1 MSIREE
7 FNVGTADRVN
17 FGVCIKPDDAY
28 RIAAA
33 DAAVQRTLIQI
44 LSLTIDTLEGMG
56 GDWEEYDVSEDYGDP
71 RKINMPRADPLAAK
85 LYQLYD
91 MDGLPDVGNIMDHVQ
106 NVKFYFAHFW
116 DREGNKAVGLSKTV
130 RFKASLSSNGRLL
143 QWKDNTLKVVDGGVL
158 TLDRFFDAIITNNR
172 VYMAKPRPVEQVADI
187 VEEVAATAQTK
198 IDEIQAA
205 MPFLDLSLIRRD
217 ISKHPR
223 LARLAA
229 SIAKRTD
236 LGDIKQDK
244 LIEVCEQ
251 HAILLRPLDGLLRP
265 KRTNETALLEVLD
278 DRRYSTQLT
287 EAAAIPFRAS
297 GRQKVIRP

>member
-1 MSIREE
+1 MALRDE

-44 LSLTIDTLEGMG
+44 LSATMDSFDGMNG
-56 GDWEEYDVSEDYGDP
+56 EWEAYDVSEDYGQP
-71 RKINMPRADPLAAK
+71 RKINMPREDPLAMK
-85 LYQLYD
+85 LYELYD
-91 MDGLPDVGNIMDHVQ
+91 LDGLPDVGNIMDHVQ

-116 DREGNKAVGLSKTV
+116 DRDGNKAVGLSKTI
-130 RFKASLSSNGRLL
+130 RFKASLAAGGRLL

-158 TLDRFFDAIITNNR
+158 TLDRYFDAIITDRR

-187 VEEVAATAQTK
+187 VAQVAATAQAK

-205 MPFLDLSLIRRD
+205 VNFLDLSLIRRD
-217 ISKHPR
+217 ISQHPR

-229 SIAKRTD
+229 SIAKRDD
-236 LGDIKQDK
+236 LGLIQQDK
-244 LIEVCEQ
+244 LIAVCEQ
-251 HAILLRPLDGLLRP
+251 HAILLRPINGLLRP

-287 EAAAIPFRAS
+287 EADAVPFRAS
-297 GRQKVIRP
+297 GRQKIARP